1 MNKKTKILWFT
12 GRSGAGKTTLVK
24 LLKKKFDY
32 LNITSWIIDGDLVR
46 EKRKKKFGFSKEEI
60 IINNLEI
67 VDRVKKK
74 IGKYEFILV
83 SVISPYED
91 QRKINRNLLGK
102 DYYEVFVNCSLKE
115 AMRRDPK
122 GLYARAIDGE
132 INNLIGFSESN
143 PYENPQS
150 PDIMVDTNNSSCE
163 DSMNTILNYHR
174 ICSDNV
180 FTKPNDELV
189 VSESDHYKNR

>member
-115 AMRRDPK
+115 AIRRDPK

-163 DSMNTILNYHR
+163 DSMNTILNY
-174 ICSDNV
+174 
-180 FTKPNDELV
+180 FFK
-189 VSESDHYKNR
+189 

>member
-163 DSMNTILNYHR
+163 DSMNTILNYFFR
-174 ICSDNV
+174 SPI
-180 FTKPNDELV
+180 
-189 VSESDHYKNR
+189 

>member
-132 INNLIGFSESN
+132 IKNLIGFSESN

-163 DSMNTILNYHR
+163 DSMNTILNY
-174 ICSDNV
+174 
-180 FTKPNDELV
+180 FF
-189 VSESDHYKNR
+189 